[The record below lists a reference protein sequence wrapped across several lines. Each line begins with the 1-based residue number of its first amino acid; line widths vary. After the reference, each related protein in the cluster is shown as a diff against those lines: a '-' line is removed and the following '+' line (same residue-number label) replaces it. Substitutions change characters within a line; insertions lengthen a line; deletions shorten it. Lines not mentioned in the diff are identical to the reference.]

1 MGLFPTVPSMRALQ
15 LMRLDSLEGP
25 VEGNE
30 AEGR

>member
-15 LMRLDSLEGP
+15 LMRRDSLEGH